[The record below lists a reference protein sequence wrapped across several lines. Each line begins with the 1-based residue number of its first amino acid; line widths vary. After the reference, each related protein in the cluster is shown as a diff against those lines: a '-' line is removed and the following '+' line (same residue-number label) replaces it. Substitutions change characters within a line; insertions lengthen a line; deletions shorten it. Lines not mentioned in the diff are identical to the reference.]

1 MTQAELNQ
9 SEALRNAD
17 EAEKLP
23 SSDHA
28 GHEDGHEHE
37 HAVNWREINRVLFV
51 AAAAAAI
58 WFLIGAR
65 NPYITGIGVIC
76 TIVGGFPIFHEAYEN
91 IVQRRMT
98 MELSMA
104 IAIVAA
110 LAIREIFTALVIT
123 LFVLVAEILEG
134 LTVGRGRTAIRHLVG
149 MLPTT
154 ATVRRNQSWQDVE
167 TKEIAAG
174 EIVLVK
180 PGGRIPVDGTVVGGH
195 SFVDQATIT
204 GESMPAEKSKGT
216 SVYAGTINQS
226 GALEIRVD
234 RMGRNTTFGKIIDA
248 VERAE
253 KSRAPI
259 QGIADRLA
267 GYLVYFALGAAALT
281 FLVTHNV
288 RSTISVVIVAGAC
301 GIAAGTPLAILGG
314 IGRSAQLGSIIKGGL
329 YLESLAIIDTIL
341 LDKTGTLTY
350 GIPEVVAVR
359 PVEGVPVAS
368 LLQAAV
374 TAESRSEHPVAKAI
388 LKKASNMG
396 ISGEEPEKFDYTPGK
411 GIVAVCRGMEIIVGN
426 RLFLEGHRIALPT
439 NTVSQT
445 ESEILVAQEGRF
457 LGTLLVADTLRPE
470 ATKAIADLKSMG
482 LKTILLTG
490 DSKPV
495 AYEIG
500 GKLGVDEIAAEL
512 LPEDKLEFVGRL
524 TAARHIVVMV
534 GDGVND
540 APALMKATV
549 GVAMGAGTD
558 VARESANVV
567 LIGNDLSKLVE
578 TLSIARRCR
587 RTIMQNFVGTLVVDS
602 IGVGLAAFGFL
613 NPLLA
618 AFIHVCSEMTFILNS
633 ARLLPPVSSGS
644 WPGARTIFPIVE
656 GRTGLDESLCLLT
669 RRILWQRSGWRSQWV
684 DATLARSRLAG
695 VLTAKVVRER

>member
-1 MTQAELNQ
+1 MNQAQLKQTEIVGNVKEMEERQ
-9 SEALRNAD
+9 SFD
-17 EAEKLP
+17 LP
-23 SSDHA
+23 D
-28 GHEDGHEHE
+28 HEDGHEHE
-37 HAVNWREINRVLFV
+37 HALNWREINRVLFV
-51 AAAAAAI
+51 AAAATAI
-58 WFLIGAR
+58 WFLGGAR

-76 TIVGGFPIFHEAYEN
+76 TLVGGFPIFHEAYEN
-91 IVQRRMT
+91 IVQRRMA

-134 LTVGRGRTAIRHLVG
+134 LTVSRGRTAIRHLVG
-149 MLPTT
+149 LLPTT
-154 ATVRRNQSWQDVE
+154 ATVRRNESWQEVE
-167 TKEIAAG
+167 TKEIAVG
-174 EIVLVK
+174 DIVLVK
-180 PGGRIPVDGTVVGGH
+180 PGARIPVDGVVAGGH

-204 GESMPAEKSKGT
+204 GESMPAEKTNGS

-234 RMGRNTTFGKIIDA
+234 RMGRDTTFGKIIDA

-267 GYLVYFALGAAALT
+267 GYLVYFALGAAVLT
-281 FLVTHNV
+281 FLITHNV

-329 YLESLAIIDTIL
+329 YLEALANIDTIL

-350 GIPEVVAVR
+350 GTPEVVDVR
-359 PVEGVPVAS
+359 PANGVPAAS
-368 LLQAAV
+368 LLQAAM

-388 LKKASNMG
+388 LTKASEMG
-396 ISGEEPEKFDYTPGK
+396 ISSEEPEKFDYTPGK
-411 GIVAVCRGMEIIVGN
+411 GIVAICRGMEIIVGS
-426 RLFLEGHRIALPT
+426 RLFLEGHRIVLPT
-439 NTVSQT
+439 NRVSQT
-445 ESEILVAQEGRF
+445 DSEIFVAQEGKF
-457 LGTLLVADTLRPE
+457 LGTLVVADTLRPE
-470 ATKAIADLKSMG
+470 ATKAIHDLKLMG
-482 LKTILLTG
+482 FKTVLLTG
-490 DSKPV
+490 DSKAV
-495 AYEIG
+495 ADDIG

-512 LPEDKLEFVGRL
+512 LPEDKLAFISRL
-524 TAARHIVVMV
+524 TAARHNVVMV

-578 TLSIARRCR
+578 TLRIARRCH

-618 AFIHVCSEMTFILNS
+618 AFIHVSSEMTFILNS
-633 ARLLPPVSSGS
+633 ARLLPPISSAKKLALEVTS
-644 WPGARTIFPIVE
+644 QSSLVARE
-656 GRTGLDESLCLLT
+656 
-669 RRILWQRSGWRSQWV
+669 
-684 DATLARSRLAG
+684 
-695 VLTAKVVRER
+695 

>member
-1 MTQAELNQ
+1 MTQSISEDVKDLTQAHGQQLVGGPQQDHEEDHGHPLALAEVL
-9 SEALRNAD
+9 
-17 EAEKLP
+17 
-23 SSDHA
+23 
-28 GHEDGHEHE
+28 
-37 HAVNWREINRVLFV
+37 RVLFV
-51 AAAAAAI
+51 VIAAVAF
-58 WFLIGAR
+58 WFFGHSA
-65 NPYITGIGVIC
+65 NPYLTALGVVC
-76 TIVGGFPIFHEAYEN
+76 TLIGGFPIFREAYEN

-110 LAIREIFTALVIT
+110 LAIRELFTALVIT

-134 LTVGRGRTAIRHLVG
+134 LTVGRGRAAIRHLVG
-149 MLPTT
+149 LLPTT
-154 ATVRRNQSWQDVE
+154 ATVRRSGSWRDVE
-167 TKEIAAG
+167 TNEIATG

-180 PGGRIPVDGTVVGGH
+180 PGARIPVDGIVVGGH

-204 GESMPAEKSKGT
+204 GESMPAEKSNGT

-234 RMGRNTTFGKIIDA
+234 RMGRDTTFGKIVDA

-267 GYLVYFALGAAALT
+267 GYLVYFALGAAAVT
-281 FLVTHNV
+281 FLITHNV

-301 GIAAGTPLAILGG
+301 GIAAGTPLAILGA

-329 YLESLAIIDTIL
+329 YLEALAGIDTIL

-350 GIPEVVAVR
+350 GTPEVVDVDPA
-359 PVEGVPVAS
+359 EGVSVAA
-368 LLQAAV
+368 LLQAAA
-374 TAESRSEHPVAKAI
+374 TAESRSEHPMASAV
-388 LKKASNMG
+388 LKKASTTG
-396 ISGEEPEKFDYTPGK
+396 IATGEPERFEYVLGK
-411 GIVAVCRGMEIIVGN
+411 GIIAARDGKEIIIGN
-426 RLFLEGHRIALPT
+426 RLFLEGYRVVVPT
-439 NTVSQT
+439 GPSSKIG
-445 ESEILVAQEGRF
+445 SEIFVAQEGKF
-457 LGTLLVADTLRPE
+457 LGTLVVADMLRPE
-470 ATKAIADLKSMG
+470 ATKAVLDLQSMG
-482 LKTILLTG
+482 LETVLLTG
-490 DSKPV
+490 DSKSV
-495 AYEIG
+495 AEDIG
-500 GKLGVDEIAAEL
+500 RKLGVDEIVSEL

-524 TAARHIVVMV
+524 TQQGHKVAMV

-549 GVAMGAGTD
+549 GVAMGTGTD

-578 TLSIARRCR
+578 TLSIARRCHQ
-587 RTIMQNFVGTLVVDS
+587 TIMQNFIGTLVVDS

-618 AFIHVCSEMTFILNS
+618 AFIHVSSEMAFILNS
-633 ARLLPPVSSGS
+633 ARLLPPISS
-644 WPGARTIFPIVE
+644 
-656 GRTGLDESLCLLT
+656 
-669 RRILWQRSGWRSQWV
+669 
-684 DATLARSRLAG
+684 
-695 VLTAKVVRER
+695 AKKLMGGFLPQSSTVAQQ

>member
-1 MTQAELNQ
+1 MTQVELKQAE
-9 SEALRNAD
+9 AVKNA
-17 EAEKLP
+17 EETEKLR
-23 SSDHA
+23 SSDHDD
-28 GHEDGHEHE
+28 HEDGHEHD
-37 HAVNWREINRVLFV
+37 HALNWREISRVLFV

-58 WFLIGAR
+58 WFLGGAQ
-65 NPYITGIGVIC
+65 NPYVIGIGVIC
-76 TIVGGFPIFHEAYEN
+76 TLVGGFPIFHEAYEN

-149 MLPTT
+149 LLPTT
-154 ATVRRNQSWQDVE
+154 AIVRRNGSWQEVE

-180 PGGRIPVDGTVVGGH
+180 PGTRIPVDGLVVGGH

-204 GESMPAEKSKGT
+204 GESMPAEKSKGA

-234 RMGRNTTFGKIIDA
+234 RMGRDTTFGKIIDA

-267 GYLVYFALGAAALT
+267 GYLVYFALGTAALT

-301 GIAAGTPLAILGG
+301 GIAAGTPLAVLGG

-329 YLESLAIIDTIL
+329 YLESLATIDTIL

-350 GIPEVVAVR
+350 GTPEVADVR

-388 LKKASNMG
+388 LKKASNLG
-396 ISGEEPEKFDYTPGK
+396 ISGEEPDKFDYTPGK

-426 RLFLEGHRIALPT
+426 RPFLEGHRIALPT
-439 NTVSQT
+439 NAVSKT
-445 ESEILVAQEGRF
+445 DSEIYVAREGKF

-470 ATKAIADLKSMG
+470 ATEAIQDLKSMG
-482 LKTILLTG
+482 LKTVLLTG
-490 DSKPV
+490 DSKAV
-495 AYEIG
+495 ANDIG

-512 LPEDKLEFVGRL
+512 LPEEKLEFVSKL
-524 TAARHIVVMV
+524 TKARHNVVMV

-540 APALMKATV
+540 APALMEATV

-618 AFIHVCSEMTFILNS
+618 AFIHVSSEMAFILNS
-633 ARLLPPVSSGS
+633 AQLLPPVSS
-644 WPGARTIFPIVE
+644 AK
-656 GRTGLDESLCLLT
+656 GLV
-669 RRILWQRSGWRSQWV
+669 RGFFSQPSTV
-684 DATLARSRLAG
+684 AQD
-695 VLTAKVVRER
+695 

>member
-1 MTQAELNQ
+1 MSQVELKQ
-9 SEALRNAD
+9 TKAVTNAD
-17 EAEKLP
+17 RAKKL
-23 SSDHA
+23 SSNHDDD
-28 GHEDGHEHE
+28 EYGHEHE
-37 HAVNWREINRVLFV
+37 HALNWREINRVLFV
-51 AAAAAAI
+51 AVAAAAI
-58 WFLIGAR
+58 WFLGGAR
-65 NPYITGIGVIC
+65 NPYVTGIGVIC
-76 TIVGGFPIFHEAYEN
+76 AIVGGFPIFHEAYEN

-104 IAIVAA
+104 LAIVAA

-149 MLPTT
+149 LLPTT
-154 ATVRRNQSWQDVE
+154 ATVRRNESWQDVE
-167 TKEIAAG
+167 TKEIAPG
-174 EIVLVK
+174 DIVLVK
-180 PGGRIPVDGTVVGGH
+180 PGTRIPVDGVVAGGH

-204 GESMPAEKSKGT
+204 GESMPAEKNQGAA
-216 SVYAGTINQS
+216 VYAGTINQS

-234 RMGRNTTFGKIIDA
+234 RMGRDTTFGKIIDA

-253 KSRAPI
+253 KSRAHI

-329 YLESLAIIDTIL
+329 YLESLATIDTIL

-350 GIPEVVAVR
+350 GTPEVGDVR
-359 PVEGVPVAS
+359 PAEGVPVAS

-374 TAESRSEHPVAKAI
+374 TAESRSEHPLARAI

-426 RLFLEGHRIALPT
+426 RLFLEGHRIALPA

-445 ESEILVAQEGRF
+445 ESEIFVAQEGKF
-457 LGTLLVADTLRPE
+457 LGTLVVADTLRPE
-470 ATKAIADLKSMG
+470 AAKAIADLKSMG
-482 LKTILLTG
+482 LKTVLLTG
-490 DSKPV
+490 DSKAV
-495 AYEIG
+495 ANDIG

-512 LPEDKLEFVGRL
+512 LPEEKLEFVSKL
-524 TAARHIVVMV
+524 TKTRHNVVMV

-540 APALMKATV
+540 APALMEATV

-618 AFIHVCSEMTFILNS
+618 AFIHVSSEMTFILNS
-633 ARLLPPVSSGS
+633 ARLLPPVSSAKKLVRG
-644 WPGARTIFPIVE
+644 FF
-656 GRTGLDESLCLLT
+656 
-669 RRILWQRSGWRSQWV
+669 SQP
-684 DATLARSRLAG
+684 S
-695 VLTAKVVRER
+695 TAAQD

>member
-1 MTQAELNQ
+1 MTQAQLKQ
-9 SEALRNAD
+9 PEAVRNVD
-17 EAEKLP
+17 EAENLA
-23 SSDHA
+23 SQHHDDHE
-28 GHEDGHEHE
+28 GGHEHE
-37 HAVNWREINRVLFV
+37 HALNWREINRVLFV

-58 WFLIGAR
+58 WFVGGAR
-65 NPYITGIGVIC
+65 NPYVTGVGVIC
-76 TIVGGFPIFHEAYEN
+76 TIIGGFPIFHEAYEN

-110 LAIREIFTALVIT
+110 LAIREIFTALIIT

-134 LTVGRGRTAIRHLVG
+134 LTVGRGRTAIRQLVG
-149 MLPTT
+149 LLPTT
-154 ATVRRNQSWQDVE
+154 ATVRRNESWQDVE
-167 TKEIAAG
+167 TTEIAVG
-174 EIVLVK
+174 EVVLVK
-180 PGGRIPVDGTVVGGH
+180 PGARIPVDGVVAGGH

-204 GESMPAEKSKGT
+204 GESMPAEKSKGA

-234 RMGRNTTFGKIIDA
+234 RMGRDTTFGKIIDA

-267 GYLVYFALGAAALT
+267 GYLVYFALGAAAFT
-281 FLVTHNV
+281 FLITNNM

-329 YLESLAIIDTIL
+329 YLEALATIDTIL

-350 GIPEVVAVR
+350 GTPEVAEVR

-368 LLQAAV
+368 LLQSAV

-388 LKKASNMG
+388 LKKASNLG
-396 ISGEEPEKFDYTPGK
+396 ISGEEPEKFDYAPGK
-411 GIVAVCRGMEIIVGN
+411 GIVAVRRGKEIIVGN
-426 RLFLEGHRIALPT
+426 RLFLEGHRIALPA
-439 NTVSQT
+439 NTVSRT
-445 ESEILVAQEGRF
+445 DSEIFVAQEGKF
-457 LGTLLVADTLRPE
+457 LGTLVVADTLRPE

-482 LKTILLTG
+482 LKTVLLTG
-490 DSKPV
+490 DSKAV
-495 AYEIG
+495 ANDIG

-512 LPEDKLEFVGRL
+512 LPEQKLEFVSKL
-524 TAARHIVVMV
+524 TKAWHNVVMV

-540 APALMKATV
+540 APALMEATV

-618 AFIHVCSEMTFILNS
+618 AFIHVSSEMTFILNS
-633 ARLLPPVSSGS
+633 ARLLPPVSSAKS
-644 WPGARTIFPIVE
+644 LVR
-656 GRTGLDESLCLLT
+656 GLVSQSPAVA
-669 RRILWQRSGWRSQWV
+669 QR
-684 DATLARSRLAG
+684 
-695 VLTAKVVRER
+695 